1 MTTNFIN
8 PLQPLEPLG
17 EASKLDY
24 NGESGNIFKG
34 IFDSAIED
42 AKQAQWALDEQQY
55 LLATGQVDDA
65 HAVSIAAAEAQ
76 LTVDLLVQLRNSAVE
91 AYNELIRLNI

>member
-1 MTTNFIN
+1 MNTEFIK
-8 PLQPLEPLG
+8 PLQPLGSINETTLVDSN
-17 EASKLDY
+17 E
-24 NGESGNIFKG
+24 NSGSVFRG
-34 IFDSAIED
+34 VFESAIED
-42 AKQAQWALDEQQY
+42 VRQAQWELDEQQY

-91 AYNELIRLNI
+91 AYNEIIRLNI